1 MSKVGIITDSIH
13 GLPAELIQKYDIRVA
28 PMSIVIN
35 NKGYKDM
42 TEITPAQI
50 YPLLR
55 DAKKPWTT
63 NAVMPGQFLEIFE
76 SLSQTGDSM
85 LYIGVSMA
93 LTATFNIAQQA
104 KDIFLEDHPG
114 MSIEFIDSKNC
125 MGALGFLLLEAARAS
140 ETGKNLEEI
149 KDLVDSLIPRVK
161 YLAVLD
167 TMKYLLSIG
176 RISKSA
182 VSEDRMNFR
191 PMIGMTDNSGTM
203 QNFAPVESAQ
213 AMEKLVEMAA
223 GLIEPAKPVH
233 ININFSDYVEEAQTL
248 KQLALERFNPVEFY
262 MSEYSP
268 AALVSTGLM
277 TGISFYT

>member
-13 GLPAELIQKYDIRVA
+13 GLPTELVKRYDIRVA
-28 PMSIVIN
+28 HMSIVIN
-35 NKGYKDM
+35 NKGYRDM
-42 TEITPAQI
+42 IDITPAQI
-50 YPLLR
+50 YPIIR
-55 DAKKPWTT
+55 EAREPWTT
-63 NAVMPGQFLEIFE
+63 NAVMPGQFLEIYE
-76 SLSQTGDSM
+76 SLSKGSDSL
-85 LYIGVSMA
+85 LYIGVSRA

-114 MSIEFIDSKNC
+114 VSIEFIDSKNC

-140 ETGKNLEEI
+140 EAGKGLAEI
-149 KDLVDSLIPRVK
+149 IDLVNRMVPRVK
-161 YLAVLD
+161 YLSVLD
-167 TMKYLLSIG
+167 TMKYLLKIG
-176 RISKSA
+176 RIPKSA
-182 VSEDRMNFR
+182 VSEERLNFR

-223 GLIEPAKPVH
+223 KFLEPGSPVH
-233 ININFSDYVEEAQTL
+233 AIINFSDYVEEAQTL
-248 KQLALERFNPVEFY
+248 KRLVTTRLKPVEFY

-277 TGISFYT
+277 TGVSFYS